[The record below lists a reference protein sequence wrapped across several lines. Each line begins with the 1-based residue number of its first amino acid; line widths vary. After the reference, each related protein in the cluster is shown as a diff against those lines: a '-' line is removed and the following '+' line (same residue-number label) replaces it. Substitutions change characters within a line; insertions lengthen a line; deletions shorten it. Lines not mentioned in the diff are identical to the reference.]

1 MKIFNSQRG
10 QSLVEVAITMVIML
24 VLLLSTFE
32 FGYAFLYYITIK
44 DAAEEGA
51 IYGSLHPS
59 SSCNTTL
66 TSWVHNSSFSPVI
79 NISDPSIT
87 TVAISRTGTTPGN
100 TITVTVTHRYSIIT
114 PLVSTVLGRNDI
126 DLHASVTNTILTNVT
141 TCN

>member
-1 MKIFNSQRG
+1 MKHSQKG

-24 VLLLSTFE
+24 VLLLTTFE

-59 SSCNTTL
+59 ASCNSTL
-66 TSWVHNSSFSPVI
+66 TSWVHNSSFSPALNI
-79 NISDPSIT
+79 NDPNIT
-87 TVAISRTGTTPGN
+87 TVAISRTGVTPGDS
-100 TITVTVTHRYSIIT
+100 ITVTVTHQYSIIT
-114 PLVSTVLGRNDI
+114 PLVSSVLGQNEI
-126 DLHASVTNTILTNVT
+126 ALHASVTNTILTDIT